1 MRYLQDVLFIVA
13 LNKTI
18 NLGIFGGNEMP
29 TEQED
34 VAENRGPKERVS
46 NRQLVGQSVFL
57 LAITIMATTI
67 LVCADMARS
76 FRQSDGSAQQSG
88 QAMYAA
94 AADLQLIEKQ
104 LATLNTERARLTQ
117 SYAEAVQDLENLGR
131 VEYAS
136 RVQFRRILFQC
147 YYSQYNKYV
156 LENDKQPPEERLSV
170 LSQRFLNKVYGDI
183 SQNPTISA
191 NCKGL
196 PRASGTKT
204 DGDSGLDRIEILSFP
219 DLDVASGQD
228 GRVSTRK
235 FPDKCATIAAANLG
249 PVQAK
254 ECSYSNVMTYVSR
267 HEGAKARLTELSDFK
282 KVLDDQ
288 LKQVTEELSK
298 HKILSQPAALEATR
312 LLVSFM
318 PSVDRNSPSEP
329 AAPKPNLAMALYQ
342 PIEAGVDFVLR
353 TLLTAPALSLTILLS
368 LSTGAVGGAYR
379 SAWVQYSPEND
390 KVNFMGVQDSLL
402 LGAFLGAAVGLLT
415 WLGMM
420 TTGAV
425 IGGQEG
431 PAANMDPKL
440 LAAIAV
446 AAGLANREAM
456 QFLVTTAQKNRG
468 QVQSQSENE
477 VNSANRR

>member
-1 MRYLQDVLFIVA
+1 MTTNQEAPTDIIEAKPEVANLQLI
-13 LNKTI
+13 
-18 NLGIFGGNEMP
+18 
-29 TEQED
+29 
-34 VAENRGPKERVS
+34 
-46 NRQLVGQSVFL
+46 GQSVFL
-57 LAITIMATTI
+57 LAITILATTI

-76 FRQSDGSAQQSG
+76 FRQSDGNAMQSG

-94 AADLQLIEKQ
+94 AEDLKLIQKQ
-104 LATLNTERARLTQ
+104 FDTLNTERARLTQ
-117 SYAEAVQDLENLGR
+117 SYAEAVQTLESLGR

-147 YYSQYNKYV
+147 YFNQYNKRV
-156 LENDKQPPEERLSV
+156 LENEKRPAEERLSV
-170 LSQRFLNKVYGDI
+170 LSQRFLNQVYGDI
-183 SQNPTISA
+183 SQDPKVSS
-191 NCKGL
+191 NCSNL
-196 PRASGTKT
+196 PRAPGSSSGKET
-204 DGDSGLDRIEILSFP
+204 GLERIEILSFKE
-219 DLDVASGQD
+219 LDAASSKTSQELAP
-228 GRVSTRK
+228 K
-235 FPDKCATIAAANLG
+235 FPDKCAAIPADSMG

-267 HEGAKARLTELSDFK
+267 HEGAKTRLAELSDFK
-282 KVLDDQ
+282 KILDEQ
-288 LKQVTEELSK
+288 LKEVSAGLTE
-298 HKILSQPAALEATR
+298 HKVLSQPAALEATR

-318 PSVDRNSPSEP
+318 PSDDRYNGSEP
-329 AAPKPNLAMALYQ
+329 DGAKQSLAEALYR

-368 LSTGAVGGAYR
+368 LTTGAVGGAYR
-379 SAWVQYSPEND
+379 SAWVKYSPEND
-390 KVNFMGVQDSLL
+390 KVSFMGVKDSLL

-456 QFLVTTAQKNRG
+456 QFLVTTAQRNRG
-468 QVQSQSENE
+468 QSRVETPK
-477 VNSANRR
+477 AD

>member
-1 MRYLQDVLFIVA
+1 MTMNQEAPTAIPEAKPEVANLQLI
-13 LNKTI
+13 
-18 NLGIFGGNEMP
+18 
-29 TEQED
+29 
-34 VAENRGPKERVS
+34 
-46 NRQLVGQSVFL
+46 GQSLFL
-57 LAITIMATTI
+57 LAITILATTI

-76 FRQSDGSAQQSG
+76 FRQSDGSAMQSG
-88 QAMYAA
+88 QAMYVAA
-94 AADLQLIEKQ
+94 EDLKLIQKQ
-104 LATLNTERARLTQ
+104 FNTLNTERARLTQ
-117 SYAEAVQDLENLGR
+117 SYAEAVQTLESLGR

-147 YYSQYNKYV
+147 YFNQYNKRV
-156 LENDKQPPEERLSV
+156 QENEKRPAEERLSV
-170 LSQRFLNKVYGDI
+170 LSQRFLNQVYGDI
-183 SQNPTISA
+183 SQDPKVSS
-191 NCKGL
+191 NCSNL
-196 PRASGTKT
+196 PRRPGAS
-204 DGDSGLDRIEILSFP
+204 SGAETGLERIEILSFKE
-219 DLDVASGQD
+219 LDAASAKTSQELAP
-228 GRVSTRK
+228 K
-235 FPDKCATIAAANLG
+235 FPDKCAAIPTDNMG

-267 HEGAKARLTELSDFK
+267 HEGAKTRLAELSDFK
-282 KVLDDQ
+282 KILDEQ
-288 LKQVTEELSK
+288 LKEVTAGLAE
-298 HKILSQPAALEATR
+298 HKVLSQPAALEATR

-318 PSVDRNSPSEP
+318 PSDDRFSGSEP
-329 AAPKPNLAMALYQ
+329 DGAKPSLAEALYR

-368 LSTGAVGGAYR
+368 LTTSAVGGAYR
-379 SAWVQYSPEND
+379 SAWVKYSPESD
-390 KVNFMGVQDSLL
+390 KVSFMGVKDSLL

-456 QFLVTTAQKNRG
+456 QFLVTTAQRNRG
-468 QVQSQSENE
+468 QSRVETPK
-477 VNSANRR
+477 AD